1 MSDHKKCP
9 PSEKEHEKYIFRLSY
24 FHRIEPMHGT
34 KNDDLKLGKNG
45 RKGRQIWQE
54 PNQKMPKT
62 IPLAKK
68 MGNMEE
74 RRGCWQGFASNI
86 FLNFSE
92 RQYLFCQ
99 VTQLCIAK
107 LNVLPGWGGER
118 ERGVRPPWV
127 LPLGTPMISA
137 A

>member
-1 MSDHKKCP
+1 
-9 PSEKEHEKYIFRLSY
+9 
-24 FHRIEPMHGT
+24 MHGT

-68 MGNMEE
+68 KWAIWKKG
-74 RRGCWQGFASNI
+74 GVAGKVLLLI

-107 LNVLPGWGGER
+107 LNVLPGWGGK
-118 ERGVRPPWV
+118 GKGGSGPPGSY
-127 LPLGTPMISA
+127 P
-137 A
+137 

>member
-45 RKGRQIWQE
+45 RKGRQIWQD

-68 MGNMEE
+68 NG
-74 RRGCWQGFASNI
+74 
-86 FLNFSE
+86 
-92 RQYLFCQ
+92 QYGRKEGLLARFCF
-99 VTQLCIAK
+99 
-107 LNVLPGWGGER
+107 
-118 ERGVRPPWV
+118 
-127 LPLGTPMISA
+127 
-137 A
+137 

>member
-68 MGNMEE
+68 KWAIWKKGGVAGKVLLLIFFKLFRTSISFLPSYPIMYCQAK
-74 RRGCWQGFASNI
+74 RFAG
-86 FLNFSE
+86 
-92 RQYLFCQ
+92 
-99 VTQLCIAK
+99 V
-107 LNVLPGWGGER
+107 GGER

>member
-1 MSDHKKCP
+1 
-9 PSEKEHEKYIFRLSY
+9 
-24 FHRIEPMHGT
+24 MHGT

-68 MGNMEE
+68 KWAIWKKG
-74 RRGCWQGFASNI
+74 GVAGKVLLLI
-86 FLNFSE
+86 FLNFPE

-107 LNVLPGWGGER
+107 LNVLPGWGG
-118 ERGVRPPWV
+118 GKGKGGQA
-127 LPLGTPMISA
+127 PLGPTPRNAYDFSSITANTMNTKH
-137 A
+137 

>member
-1 MSDHKKCP
+1 MEEKGGKSGRTQTKKC
-9 PSEKEHEKYIFRLSY
+9 
-24 FHRIEPMHGT
+24 
-34 KNDDLKLGKNG
+34 LK
-45 RKGRQIWQE
+45 QSPWQ
-54 PNQKMPKT
+54 
-62 IPLAKK
+62 KK